1 MDKKGCICVSG
12 EVEATINRVE
22 SERVDRALL
31 GKETAVE
38 TGNVESSANSEPM
51 DVAHSTQSG
60 AEPAPAAVETP
71 PDAQALVDRML
82 AAGEWPEPA
91 LLDEIIAAGEA
102 AVAPLIA
109 VLRTYPRGWPQE
121 ARLEQAMGLLSTLRH
136 PDAIPELIE
145 VIRRYPEDTGE
156 SAAMALS
163 SFGAI
168 AFEPVF
174 DFCRDPAVT
183 GYSRTH
189 GVSAAFN
196 TAGDDSARRAR
207 LADFLRPLLA
217 DAIERCRRETELLKA
232 DESIDLDDEALD
244 DDFDDDFDDDSYD
257 AELEDDLDDDDDDD
271 SDDELDDDQFEAYV
285 RESAEKPSDGAQDV
299 YAEIFHLVCELT
311 ALADPE
317 ARDLIKTAFALDMV
331 EFLIDEAYVERHYK
345 NGGGPPDKLT
355 DWLGSYKQE
364 YRRRFV
370 DPPKPVPRPRMPVPH
385 NDGRSEPLTSL
396 PPAMA
401 TATIRKTGPAV
412 GRNEPCWCG
421 SGKKYKK
428 CHLAKDTRS

>member
-1 MDKKGCICVSG
+1 
-12 EVEATINRVE
+12 
-22 SERVDRALL
+22 
-31 GKETAVE
+31 VE
-38 TGNVESSANSEPM
+38 TENVESSATSEPM
-51 DVAHSTQSG
+51 DVAPSTQPG
-60 AEPAPAAVETP
+60 AEPTPGAVETP
-71 PDAQALVDRML
+71 PDAQTLVDRML

-91 LLDEIIAAGEA
+91 LLDEIIAAGDA

-121 ARLEQAMGLLSTLRH
+121 ACLEQAMGLLSTLRH

-145 VIRRYPEDTGE
+145 VIRRYAEDTGE
-156 SAAMALS
+156 SAARALS
-163 SFGAI
+163 TFGAI
-168 AFEPVF
+168 AFESVF

-207 LADFLRPLLA
+207 LSDFLRPLLA
-217 DAIERCRRETELLKA
+217 DAIERFRRESELLETN
-232 DESIDLDDEALD
+232 ESVDLDDEALD
-244 DDFDDDFDDDSYD
+244 DDFDDDSYD
-257 AELEDDLDDDDDDD
+257 AELEADLEDDDDDF
-271 SDDELDDDQFEAYV
+271 DDELDDDQIEEQV
-285 RESAEKPSDGAQDV
+285 RESAEKPSDGAQDI

-317 ARDLIKTAFALDMV
+317 ARDLIKTAFAEDMV
-331 EFLIDEAYVERHYK
+331 ESLIDEAYVERHYK
-345 NGGGPPDKLT
+345 NGGEPPEKLT
-355 DWLGSYKQE
+355 DWLDSYRQE

-370 DPPKPVPRPRMPVPH
+370 DRPKPAPRPRVPVPH

-428 CHLAKDTRS
+428 CHLGKDSR

>member
-1 MDKKGCICVSG
+1 
-12 EVEATINRVE
+12 
-22 SERVDRALL
+22 
-31 GKETAVE
+31 VE
-38 TGNVESSANSEPM
+38 TENVESSATSEPM
-51 DVAHSTQSG
+51 DVAPSTQPG
-60 AEPAPAAVETP
+60 AEPTPGAVETP
-71 PDAQALVDRML
+71 PDAQTLVDRML

-91 LLDEIIAAGEA
+91 LLDEIIAAGDA

-121 ARLEQAMGLLSTLRH
+121 ACLEQAMGLLSTLRH

-145 VIRRYPEDTGE
+145 VIRRYAEDTGE
-156 SAAMALS
+156 SAARALS
-163 SFGAI
+163 TFGAI
-168 AFEPVF
+168 AFESVF

-207 LADFLRPLLA
+207 LSDFLRPLLA
-217 DAIERCRRETELLKA
+217 DAIERFRRESELLETN
-232 DESIDLDDEALD
+232 ESVDLDDEALD
-244 DDFDDDFDDDSYD
+244 DDFDDDSYEAD
-257 AELEDDLDDDDDDD
+257 LEDDDDDF
-271 SDDELDDDQFEAYV
+271 DDELDDDQIEEQV
-285 RESAEKPSDGAQDV
+285 RESAEKPSDGAQDI

-317 ARDLIKTAFALDMV
+317 ARDLIKTAFAEDMV
-331 EFLIDEAYVERHYK
+331 ESLIDEAYVERHYK
-345 NGGGPPDKLT
+345 NGGEPPEKLT
-355 DWLGSYKQE
+355 DWLDSYRQE

-370 DPPKPVPRPRMPVPH
+370 DRPKPAPRPRVPVPH

-428 CHLAKDTRS
+428 CHLGKDSR